1 MRRSLLTAGVVTIAV
16 GAAAAGV
23 VVGSGSDTETPV
35 DDDATEAES
44 SSLEFAP
51 VERRDLVRNE
61 ELDGTVGYGTP
72 VPLAISL
79 TGTLTSLP
87 QVGLEIA
94 SGSVIA
100 EVDGQPVIALVGS
113 IPMWRDL
120 GPGIEDGEDVLQL
133 ETILASL
140 GFTEEYDV
148 TVDAD
153 WTDATTRAVKAFQEA
168 HGQED
173 DGTITRGEVVF
184 IEAPVRVDSVG
195 GVLGQATTDA
205 AITVTDV
212 DRVVNVNL
220 DVADASLLELGDAV
234 EVELPDGSTVPATV
248 ETVGDVTTAAD
259 GSTSIPVD
267 VRVEGGADGGVDG
280 GVDIPN
286 GTPVEVLVA
295 VVSAENVL
303 SVPVEAVLALAEGGY
318 AVEVRDES
326 GATHLVGVDL
336 GTFVDGYVEV
346 TGDVAEGAEVV
357 VP

>member
-1 MRRSLLTAGVVTIAV
+1 MRRSLLTVGVVTIAV

-23 VVGSGSDTETPV
+23 VVGSGSDPETPV
-35 DDDATEAES
+35 DDEATEAES

-51 VERRDLVRNE
+51 VKRRDLVRTE

-72 VPLAISL
+72 LPLAISL

-87 QVGLEIA
+87 QVGQEIA

-148 TVDAD
+148 TVDTD

-168 HGQED
+168 YGQED

-184 IEAPVRVDSVG
+184 IGAPVRVDSVG
-195 GVLGQATTDA
+195 GVLGQPTTDA
-205 AITVTDV
+205 ALEVTDV
-212 DRVVNVNL
+212 DRVVNVSL
-220 DVADASLLELGDAV
+220 DVADASLLNVGDAV

-267 VRVEGGADGGVDG
+267 VVVDG

-303 SVPVEAVLALAEGGY
+303 AVPVEAVLALAEGGY

-336 GTFVDGYVEV
+336 GMFVDGYVEI

>member
-1 MRRSLLTAGVVTIAV
+1 MRRSLLTAGVLTIAV

-23 VVGSGSDTETPV
+23 VVGSGRDAESPV
-35 DDDATEAES
+35 DEDTASAETS
-44 SSLEFAP
+44 GLEFAP

-72 VPLAISL
+72 TPLAISL

-87 QVGLEIA
+87 SVGQEIT

-100 EVDGQPVIALVGS
+100 EVDGEPVIALVGS

-120 GPGIEDGEDVLQL
+120 GHGIEDGEDVLQL

-148 TVDAD
+148 TVDTD

-195 GVLGQATTDA
+195 GVLGQATTEA
-205 AITVTDV
+205 AIKVTDV
-212 DRVVNVNL
+212 DRVVNVSL
-220 DVADASLLELGDAV
+220 DVADASLLEVGDSV
-234 EVELPDGSTVPATV
+234 TVELPDGSTVPATV
-248 ETVGDVTTAAD
+248 DTIGDVTTAAD

-267 VRVEGGADGGVDG
+267 VVVDG

-303 SVPVEAVLALAEGGY
+303 AVPVEAILALAEGGY
-318 AVEVRDES
+318 AVEVRDDS

-336 GTFVDGYVEV
+336 GTFVDGYVEIA
-346 TGDVAEGAEVV
+346 GDIAEGAEVV

>member
-1 MRRSLLTAGVVTIAV
+1 MRRSLLMAGVVTIAV

-23 VVGSGSDTETPV
+23 VVGSGGDPETPV
-35 DDDATEAES
+35 DDESAGAET
-44 SSLEFAP
+44 SSLEFAA
-51 VERRDLVRNE
+51 VQRRDLVRNE

-72 VPLAISL
+72 TPLAISL

-87 QVGLEIA
+87 QVGQEIT

-120 GPGIEDGEDVLQL
+120 GPGIEDGDDVLQL

-148 TVDAD
+148 TVDTD

-168 HGQED
+168 YGQED
-173 DGTITRGEVVF
+173 DGTITKGEVVF
-184 IEAPVRVDSVG
+184 VQAPVRVDSVG
-195 GVLGQATTDA
+195 GTLGAATTEV
-205 AITVTDV
+205 AIEVTDV

-220 DVADASLLELGDAV
+220 AV
-234 EVELPDGSTVPATV
+234 EDAALVEQGDSVTVELPDGSTVPATV
-248 ETVGDVTTAAD
+248 GTIGEVTTAAD

-267 VRVEGGADGGVDG
+267 VIVDG
-280 GVDIPN
+280 GADIPN

-295 VVSAENVL
+295 VVSAEDVL
-303 SVPVEAVLALAEGGY
+303 AVPVEAVLALAEGGY
-318 AVEVRDES
+318 AVEVRDET
-326 GATHLVGVDL
+326 GTKLVGVDL
-336 GTFVDGYVEV
+336 GTFVDGYVEIS
-346 TGDVAEGAEVV
+346 GDIAEDSEVV